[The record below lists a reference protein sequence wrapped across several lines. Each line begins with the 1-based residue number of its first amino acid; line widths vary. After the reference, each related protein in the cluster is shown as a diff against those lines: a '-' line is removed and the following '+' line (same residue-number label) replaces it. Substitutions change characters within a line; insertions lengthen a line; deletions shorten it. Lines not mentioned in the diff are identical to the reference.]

1 MTIEAIPMY
10 NLRNEVLNFYPK
22 SHGNGYVINLACQRI
37 YISGDA
43 EDIQEMREITNIDK
57 AFIYI

>member
-1 MTIEAIPMY
+1 MY